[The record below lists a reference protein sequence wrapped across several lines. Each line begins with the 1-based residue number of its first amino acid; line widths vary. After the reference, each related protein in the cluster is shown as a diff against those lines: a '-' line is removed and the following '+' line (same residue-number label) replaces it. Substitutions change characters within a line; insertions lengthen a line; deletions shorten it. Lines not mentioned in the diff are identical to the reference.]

1 MPHRR
6 RYGFTL
12 IELLVVISI
21 IALLI
26 AILLPALGAA
36 RRSARQMANSTQLRG
51 VHQGMVTFAQDNKS
65 YFPGLRN
72 DGTVATAAQHKV
84 DGTDA
89 TKFTIGTATGADP
102 VHRVAQMLNLDMFTP
117 EYVINPGE
125 SSIDKTPATIATNM
139 TADNYSYAMLRT
151 LADDGTAATGQRV
164 ERAALEWAETIN
176 ARAPVMAD
184 RNVGNNATDEI
195 SSVWTGLDSGEW
207 RGGIVFNDNVVI
219 FEAGVIQETT
229 KYATFPDNTDDN
241 LFVDTGTHVT
251 ADAAMIYNGTGVGG
265 GNLDNQD

>member
-36 RRSARQMANSTQLRG
+36 RRSARQMTNSTQLRG
-51 VHQGMVTFAQDNKS
+51 THQAMVTFAQDNKS
-65 YFPGLRN
+65 YFPGFRN
-72 DGTVATAAQHKV
+72 DGTVATAAQSKV
-84 DGTDA
+84 DGTNVNR
-89 TKFTIGTATGADP
+89 FTVGTATGADP
-102 VHRVAQMLNLDMFTP
+102 VHRVAQILNNDMITP
-117 EYVINPGE
+117 EYVISPGE
-125 SSIDKTPATIATNM
+125 SSIDKTPATITTNM
-139 TADNYSYAMLRT
+139 TANNYSYAMLRT
-151 LADDGTAATGQRV
+151 LADDGSAATGQRV

-176 ARAPVMAD
+176 AQAPVMAD

-219 FEAGVIQETT
+219 FESGVIQETT
-229 KYATFPDNTDDN
+229 KYANFAANTDDN
-241 LFVDTGTHVT
+241 LFEDTGT
-251 ADAAMIYNGTGVGG
+251 AKNAAERIVAFMAGVFE
-265 GNLDNQD
+265 DQII

>member
-1 MPHRR
+1 MPQRR
-6 RYGFTL
+6 RTAFTL

-51 VHQGMVTFAQDNKS
+51 IHQGMVTFAQDNKG

-72 DGTVATAAQHKV
+72 DGTIATAAENNV

-89 TKFTIGTATGADP
+89 TRFTVGTAIGADP
-102 VHRVAQMLNLDMFTP
+102 VHRVAVMLNLDLFTP
-117 EYVINPGE
+117 EYVINPGDNNT
-125 SSIDKTPATIATNM
+125 SKAPGVIDTNL

-151 LADDGTAATGQRV
+151 LADDGTVNTNGRI
-164 ERAALEWAETIN
+164 ERAAQEWAETIN
-176 ARAPVMAD
+176 AQAPVMAD

-195 SSVWTGLDSGEW
+195 SSVWTDLDSGEW

-229 KYATFPDNTDDN
+229 KYATFAANNDDN
-241 LFVDTGTHVT
+241 LFVDTGTQLV
-251 ADAAMIYNGTGVGG
+251 ADAALIYNGTGQGG

>member
-1 MPHRR
+1 MPQRR
-6 RYGFTL
+6 FNGFTL

-51 VHQGMVTFAQDNKS
+51 VHQGMVTYAQDNKS
-65 YFPGLRN
+65 YFPGVRN
-72 DGTVATAAQHKV
+72 NGTIATAADNNV

-89 TKFTIGTATGADP
+89 TRFTVGTALGADP
-102 VHRVAQMLNLDMFTP
+102 VHRVALMLNLDLFTP

-125 SSIDKTPATIATNM
+125 NNTDKSPGEVGANL
-139 TADNYSYAMLRT
+139 TADNYSFAMLRT
-151 LADDGTAATGQRV
+151 LADDGTVTAGRRI

-176 ARAPVMAD
+176 AQAPVMAD
-184 RNVGNNATDEI
+184 RNVGNNATDQI
-195 SSVWTGLDSGEW
+195 SSVWTELDGGEW
-207 RGGIVFNDNVVI
+207 RGGIVFNDNSVI

-229 KYATFPDNTDDN
+229 KYATFASNTDDN
-241 LFVDTGTHVT
+241 LFEDTGTHVT
-251 ADAAMIYNGTGVGG
+251 ADAALIYDGTGVGG
-265 GNLDNQD
+265 GNLVNQD

>member
-1 MPHRR
+1 MPHHRR
-6 RYGFTL
+6 NGFTL

-51 VHQGMVTFAQDNKS
+51 VHQGMITYAQDNKGF
-65 YFPGLRN
+65 FPGLRN
-72 DGTVATAAQHKV
+72 NGTIATAVQSNV

-89 TKFTIGTATGADP
+89 TRFTVGTALGADP
-102 VHRVAQMLNLDMFTP
+102 VHRVAIMLNADLFTP

-125 SSIDKTPATIATNM
+125 NSLSKTPGKVDTNLS
-139 TADNYSYAMLRT
+139 ADNYSFAMLRT
-151 LADDGTAATGQRV
+151 LADDGSATAGQRI

-176 ARAPVMAD
+176 SEAVVMSD

-195 SSVWTGLDSGEW
+195 SSVWTEIDRGEW
-207 RGGIVFNDNVVI
+207 RGGIVFNDNTVI
-219 FEAGVIQETT
+219 FEAGVIRERT
-229 KYATFPDNTDDN
+229 KYSTFPINIDDN
-241 LFVDTGTHVT
+241 LFEDTGTHVT

-265 GNLDNQD
+265 ADLDNQD